1 MNLLMN
7 KVELTQIIELAK
19 RLRMQDREDD
29 MMKKISSKFNELDEN
44 ERAVIG
50 MRFIAG
56 EDYGT
61 IAQVLGRSQEESK
74 NMAYQALKNLKNRV
88 FGT

>member
-1 MNLLMN
+1 MN